1 MSNIAKRQ
9 LPTDAPELY
18 EEIGIALF
26 DPGDADSLDLAPAC
40 LPTELHAN
48 NYPQRLLDSFNRR
61 NPFY

>member
-1 MSNIAKRQ
+1 

-26 DPGDADSLDLAPAC
+26 DPGDPSSLDVAPQGVPDNLRAS
-40 LPTELHAN
+40 TYAE
-48 NYPQRLLDSFNRR
+48 RLVETFNRR